1 MLFSIIIPTY
11 QNFKYFKL
19 TVDSIKKN
27 SSHLHEIITHIN
39 GEDKSTEDY
48 LIQNKLKYTKSSE
61 NIGLCS
67 GVNNAAQLSTQNYI
81 LYSHDD
87 MYFLPDWDLFL
98 IDEIKKINHEKFYLS
113 MTQIS
118 HTKGVKGNLQHIHFD
133 CGSSLENFNLNK
145 LLKNYDKF
153 NFRNLQ
159 GSHWAPHLIHKS
171 IWNKI
176 GGFSEEFNPG
186 FASDPDLNMKLWME
200 GVRIF
205 KGVSSSRLYHF
216 GSITARKNTK
226 INRND
231 GKKTFLL
238 KWKFTVE
245 FFVKHYLKRGVE
257 YEGSLNEPN
266 KDLFYFIDYI
276 ITKSKYYFVKIFK

>member
-1 MLFSIIIPTY
+1 MFSIVIPTY
-11 QNFKYFKL
+11 QNFKYFKN
-19 TVDSIKKN
+19 TVESIKKN
-27 SSHLHEIITHIN
+27 SSHQHEIITHIN
-39 GEDKSTEDY
+39 GEDQNTENY
-48 LIQNKLKYTKSSE
+48 LKINNLKYTKSFE

-67 GVNNAAQLSTQNYI
+67 GVNSATKHSTKNYI

-87 MYFLPDWDLFL
+87 MYFLPNWDTFL
-98 IDEIKKINHEKFYLS
+98 IDEINNINHNKFYLS

-133 CGSSLENFNLNK
+133 CGSSLENFNLEK
-145 LLKNYDKF
+145 LLKNYNKF
-153 NFRNLQ
+153 SFRNLQ

-176 GGFSEEFNPG
+176 GGFSEEFDPG

-205 KGVSSSRLYHF
+205 KGVSKSRLYHF
-216 GSITARKNTK
+216 GSITARKNTN
-226 INRND
+226 INRNE

-238 KWKFTVE
+238 KWKITVD
-245 FFVKHYLKRGVE
+245 FFVKHYLRRGGE
-257 YEGSLNEPN
+257 FNGPLTEPVKN
-266 KDLFYFIDYI
+266 LSYYFDYYLSKLKYLSVN
-276 ITKSKYYFVKIFK
+276 ITK